1 MMGSY
6 YTSNMSFKA
15 VLFDMDGVIVDN
27 LPYHVEAWLLF
38 CARNGIPLTREV
50 FYKELNGMNS
60 KDTFEWFYKKEM
72 SRAEVEVLE
81 EEKELLYRAFYA
93 AHRKPAEGLVT
104 FLQDLRS
111 RGIRTALATSAGPGN
126 IDFIVDGLGIRDQF
140 DAIIGGAEVTK
151 GKPDPEIYVKAA
163 ALVSVAPKDCWV
175 IEDSLQGIASGLAS
189 GARVVGMTTS
199 HTAEELS
206 HTQVISPN
214 FVDLFSKI
222 VAL

>member
-1 MMGSY
+1 
-6 YTSNMSFKA
+6 MSLKA

-38 CARNGIPLTREV
+38 CERNGIPLTKEV

-72 SRAEVEVLE
+72 TRSEVEVLE
-81 EEKELLYRAFYA
+81 EEKELLYREFYA
-93 AHRKPAEGLVT
+93 EHRKPAKGLLT
-104 FLQDLRS
+104 FLHDLRS
-111 RGIRTALATSAGPGN
+111 RGIKTALATSAGPGN

-163 ALVSVAPKDCWV
+163 ALVGVSPADCIV
-175 IEDSLQGIASGLAS
+175 IEDSLQGIASGQAA
-189 GARVVGMTTS
+189 GAKVVGITTS
-199 HTAEELS
+199 HTANELA
-206 HTQVISPN
+206 HTDFCAPD
-214 FVDLFSKI
+214 FTDLYDQ
-222 VAL
+222 LTHL

>member
-1 MMGSY
+1 M
-6 YTSNMSFKA
+6 TLKA

-38 CARNGIPLTREV
+38 CNRNGIALTKEV

-72 SRAEVEVLE
+72 TRAEVEVLE
-81 EEKELLYRAFYA
+81 EEKELLYREFYA
-93 AHRKPAEGLVT
+93 QHRKPAKGLLT
-104 FLQDLRS
+104 FLHDLRS
-111 RGIRTALATSAGPGN
+111 RGIKTALATSAGPGN

-163 ALVSVAPKDCWV
+163 ALVGVSPADCLV
-175 IEDSLQGIASGLAS
+175 IEDSLQGIASGQAA
-189 GARVVGMTTS
+189 GARVVGITTS
-199 HTAEELS
+199 HSAEELA
-206 HTQVISPN
+206 HTDFCAPD
-214 FVDLFSKI
+214 FTDLYDQ
-222 VAL
+222 LTHL

>member
-1 MMGSY
+1 M
-6 YTSNMSFKA
+6 TLKA

-38 CARNGIPLTREV
+38 CNRNCIALTKEV

-72 SRAEVEVLE
+72 TRAEVEVLE
-81 EEKELLYRAFYA
+81 EEKELLYREFYA
-93 AHRKPAEGLVT
+93 QHRKPAKGLLT
-104 FLQDLRS
+104 FLHELRS
-111 RGIRTALATSAGPGN
+111 RGIKTALATSAGPGN

-163 ALVSVAPKDCWV
+163 ALVGVSPADCLV
-175 IEDSLQGIASGLAS
+175 IEDSLQGIASGQAA
-189 GARVVGMTTS
+189 GARVVGITTS
-199 HTAEELS
+199 HSAEELA
-206 HTQVISPN
+206 HTDFCAPD
-214 FVDLFSKI
+214 FTDLYDQ
-222 VAL
+222 LTHL